1 VIYTEI
7 TGEICISLRSE
18 ILLMSTLATAPI
30 SGVTPPAWSTIRFRR
45 AKDSKGWALLGIPQ
59 QVYPVV
65 ALRLFEQQAR
75 LVSRHDDGTFTSLL
89 FEAPPPLAAKLACVF
104 PAPPG
109 CEALRI
115 AETGDRILSGKASKS
130 TRAIYQRPDP
140 STADMEAA

>member
-1 VIYTEI
+1 
-7 TGEICISLRSE
+7 
-18 ILLMSTLATAPI
+18 MSTVATASI
-30 SGVTPPAWSTIRFRR
+30 SVSTPPAWSTIRFRR

-75 LVSRHDDGTFTSLL
+75 LLSRHNDGSFTSVL

-115 AETGDRILSGKASKS
+115 AETGDRILPGKASKAVN
-130 TRAIYQRPDP
+130 AIYQQPDP
-140 STADMEAA
+140 STCELAAAYR

>member
-1 VIYTEI
+1 
-7 TGEICISLRSE
+7 
-18 ILLMSTLATAPI
+18 MSTLATAPI
-30 SGVTPPAWSTIRFRR
+30 SGANPPAWSTIRFRR

-75 LVSRHDDGTFTSLL
+75 LLNRHDDGAFTSLL

-109 CEALRI
+109 CETLRVS
-115 AETGDRILSGKASKS
+115 ETGDRILAGKGSRS
-130 TRAIYQRPDP
+130 TKGIQQRPDP
-140 STADMEAA
+140 ASADLQVA